1 MRCGL
6 STTGLGESLVR
17 CGLSTTGF
25 RRVVGEMRPV
35 HHRL

>member
-1 MRCGL
+1 M
-6 STTGLGESLVR
+6 R

-25 RRVVGEMRPV
+25 RRVVGEMRLSTTGFRRVVGEMRAV